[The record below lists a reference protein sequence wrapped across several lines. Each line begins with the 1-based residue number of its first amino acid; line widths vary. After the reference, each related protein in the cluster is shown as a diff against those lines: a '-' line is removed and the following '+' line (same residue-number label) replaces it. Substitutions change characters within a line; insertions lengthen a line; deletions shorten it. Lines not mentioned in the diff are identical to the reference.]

1 MRQKGGVLT
10 LGARAE
16 DGWVH
21 LTVMDTGSGIPD
33 KIKRRIFD
41 PFFTTKKVGEGTGLG
56 LSLCYG
62 IVNKYGGRISFTSV
76 SAEDSP
82 GKPTGTTFTVSMPVC
97 ASPPLTEETMRGE
110 RREGEA
116 A

>member
-1 MRQKGGVLT
+1 VT
-10 LGARAE
+10 
-16 DGWVH
+16 
-21 LTVMDTGSGIPD
+21 DTGSGIPD

-62 IVNKYGGRISFTSV
+62 IVNKYGGRIGFTSV
-76 SAEDSP
+76 AAEDSP
-82 GKPTGTTFTVSMPVC
+82 GKASGTTFTVSMPVC
-97 ASPPLTEETMRGE
+97 AGPPMAEEGMPGE